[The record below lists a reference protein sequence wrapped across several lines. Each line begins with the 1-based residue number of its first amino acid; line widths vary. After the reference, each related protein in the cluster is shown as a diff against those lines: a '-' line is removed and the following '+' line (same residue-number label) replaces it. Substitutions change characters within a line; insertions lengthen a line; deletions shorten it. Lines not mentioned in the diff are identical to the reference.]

1 MRTSNNTVFNKVNN
15 LSQSADENVRINE
28 GGEFVL
34 ENATYKG
41 VGLKIIYFLIL
52 TILSAFGGILL
63 SVTFPDLFYIFLIIS
78 IFTGF
83 ISAIIAMSQF
93 KLSLVFGS
101 IYCVGEGMFLG
112 ILSMV
117 LEAII
122 PGIVIAVVCATLA
135 VVLICGVL
143 FLTRIVRVTN
153 VFYRFLTVA
162 MFGFLVSL
170 LLISILGWIGILD
183 TSNFGLSVAVS
194 AISILIASFVLI
206 SDMERARQLVENGGP
221 KACEW
226 MIAFGISY
234 TVLWIYIEL
243 LRLALIIFANSR
255 N

>member
-1 MRTSNNTVFNKVNN
+1 MRTSNNPVFNKVNN

-63 SVTFPDLFYIFLIIS
+63 SVTFPDLFYIFFIIS

-143 FLTRIVRVTN
+143 FLTKIVRVTN

-243 LRLALIIFANSR
+243 LRLALIIFANSQ